1 MGAATTATAAAG
13 LALAAVGCCYGAA
26 AAPTPLVPLP
36 PPASVR
42 PRRGDPELS
51 SDDAGFRTAQP
62 RRITVAGGGP
72 AGALAAAY
80 LARAGHSVTL
90 LERGADPRRGDETD
104 DLGRATT
111 TRTTGVTLYPR
122 GRHAI
127 KRGGLTAEEFDAITV
142 PLVGREIH
150 VPGTSFLADAGDY
163 QLEMHSIDRGGA
175 AAALLTVAERHGA
188 KLRFD
193 CAVRAVD
200 IPSAAVTLEFGDE
213 VVSADLIVAADGAS
227 SVVREA
233 FLRQCF
239 LKAGA
244 GRFTT
249 EGFTHGWKRLFIPCC
264 LDTDKCSDQL
274 RFALGSAGENLLLR
288 PDALHIW

>member
-1 MGAATTATAAAG
+1 V
-13 LALAAVGCCYGAA
+13 LA
-26 AAPTPLVPLP
+26 
-36 PPASVR
+36 
-42 PRRGDPELS
+42 
-51 SDDAGFRTAQP
+51 
-62 RRITVAGGGP
+62 
-72 AGALAAAY
+72 
-80 LARAGHSVTL
+80 
-90 LERGADPRRGDETD
+90 DEH
-104 DLGRATT
+104 GRATT

-127 KRGGLTAEEFDAITV
+127 KRGGMTAEEFDAITV

-150 VPGTSFLADAGDY
+150 VPGSTFLADAGDY

-175 AAALLTVAERHGA
+175 VSTDRCDVCTPFLTGCLRLQAAALLTVAERHGA

-200 IPSAAVTLEFGDE
+200 IPKAEVTLEFGDE
-213 VVSADLIVAADGAS
+213 RVSADLIVAADGAS

-233 FLRQCF
+233 YLRQCF
-239 LKAGA
+239 LKAGT

-264 LDTDKCSDQL
+264 LDTDKCSEQL
-274 RFALGSAGENLLLR
+274 RSALGEKAQKLLLR
-288 PDALHIW
+288 PDALHIWPYQSGVVIASPEATGGGLDAAVILPLRGPGWSFEAVSPPAICRCSWYQIHF